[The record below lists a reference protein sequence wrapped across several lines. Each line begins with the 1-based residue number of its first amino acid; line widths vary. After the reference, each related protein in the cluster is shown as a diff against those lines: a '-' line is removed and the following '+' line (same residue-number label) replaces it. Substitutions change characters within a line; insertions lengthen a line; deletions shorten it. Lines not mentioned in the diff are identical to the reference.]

1 MNIKNTQGAGHQ
13 VLGLETAPHLKAKIT
28 TPMIMGIV
36 FGSLIPALI
45 VQIYYFGYG
54 VLWQFM
60 IALTT
65 AIICETM
72 VAILR
77 RRNVVI
83 ALSDFS
89 YAVTAL
95 ILALTVPP
103 LLGVYFTMVATA
115 FAIIVVKSV
124 FGGLGQNI
132 FNPAMAGFIFMVIS
146 CPSQIGNT
154 WVVPAPA
161 ACTVATANQ
170 TFEVIFNGKDPVE
183 LRNSISSLTLKHYN
197 VDEDN
202 LLTNSDLLTRVD
214 GYSGATYLESIK
226 SARKRGN
233 LDEESP
239 DHEFS
244 HDNYQ
249 AYAALAIAYT
259 LGGIVLLSFRIIMFK
274 MVLVFFASFMGLAA
288 LMHYLLPGNFMNVTD
303 SVLFGG
309 TMLCAFYIIT
319 DPVTNAGTS
328 KGRTIFA
335 ILVALLII
343 FIRAY
348 GSYSDAVAFA
358 VMLGNAFAPLI
369 DVVTKRRPF
378 GVGYKRG

>member
-77 RRNVVI
+77 YRNVVI

-132 FNPAMAGFIFMVIS
+132 FNPAMAGFIFI
-146 CPSQIGNT
+146 N
-154 WVVPAPA
+154 
-161 ACTVATANQ
+161 
-170 TFEVIFNGKDPVE
+170 
-183 LRNSISSLTLKHYN
+183 
-197 VDEDN
+197 
-202 LLTNSDLLTRVD
+202 
-214 GYSGATYLESIK
+214 
-226 SARKRGN
+226 
-233 LDEESP
+233 
-239 DHEFS
+239 
-244 HDNYQ
+244 
-249 AYAALAIAYT
+249 
-259 LGGIVLLSFRIIMFK
+259 
-274 MVLVFFASFMGLAA
+274 
-288 LMHYLLPGNFMNVTD
+288 
-303 SVLFGG
+303 
-309 TMLCAFYIIT
+309 
-319 DPVTNAGTS
+319 
-328 KGRTIFA
+328 
-335 ILVALLII
+335 
-343 FIRAY
+343 
-348 GSYSDAVAFA
+348 
-358 VMLGNAFAPLI
+358 
-369 DVVTKRRPF
+369 
-378 GVGYKRG
+378 